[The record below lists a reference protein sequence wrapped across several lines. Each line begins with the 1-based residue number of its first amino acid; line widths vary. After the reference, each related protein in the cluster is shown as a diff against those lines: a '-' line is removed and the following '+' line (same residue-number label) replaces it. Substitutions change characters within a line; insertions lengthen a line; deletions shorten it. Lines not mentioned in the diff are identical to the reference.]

1 MFVFKLNCVFSQKA
15 SNIWDLLEIC
25 NISWNEIILYASV
38 HSNIGKMF
46 VFSFNSLHG
55 VSLKITLT
63 VPARNDFIDI
73 NYINKPDIFV
83 RIFKLPKEF
92 RNSEYFIQNFQEI
105 LPIVIFSLHP
115 VRNYSKTVHNYSFCF
130 RQTGRFWVRLRLQPT
145 VRS

>member
-1 MFVFKLNCVFSQKA
+1 
-15 SNIWDLLEIC
+15 
-25 NISWNEIILYASV
+25 
-38 HSNIGKMF
+38 MF
-46 VFSFNSLHG
+46 VFSFNCLH

-63 VPARNDFIDI
+63 VPVRNDFIDI

-105 LPIVIFSLHP
+105 LLIVIFSLHP

-130 RQTGRFWVRLRLQPT
+130 RQTGRF
-145 VRS
+145 